1 MSSNQT
7 IVRQFWS
14 HVFHSPK
21 KTATFVRNM
30 AKESP
35 QVIISPMGMP
45 GITPTTVF
53 VDPPKYREV
62 SWEQS
67 ALIVAEVMFY
77 LKECGVRKG
86 DRVAILAWNSPE
98 WIWLHMAIL
107 SLGAASVPIYPNSA
121 SEQVNYILSDSGTKL
136 IFAEDA
142 NQLNKID
149 TKGGVRRVLLQDAF
163 RKTIDYNG
171 SSIPE
176 GTPTNTPRELNPSSE
191 AARLVGEILAQL
203 PQENFLGIGQSDLA
217 VLIYTSGSTGVPK
230 GVIQLHKTISSACM
244 ALGRHGFTFTDRD
257 VYLSYLPLA
266 HIYEQV
272 NGSSLCMWYGVP
284 SAYCS
289 VEDMAEVVKDIKPT
303 ILLGVPKVWRKVK
316 GKADEQ
322 LSAATGL
329 KAKLINWALK
339 QDKPG
344 FSRCIADFLV
354 FKKIR
359 AALGGR
365 VRLLLSGGAPIADDI
380 LEFFTLTGLP
390 LRQGYG
396 LTESA
401 GGCTVN
407 TLENNKTGSVG
418 RPIDCVQV
426 HIEPMEGQPEGRGV
440 IWLKGDSIT
449 PGYWKLPEANEASF
463 KDGWF
468 NTGDIGYVDEDG
480 YLWITGRAKRL
491 MKTDGGK
498 YVPMEKL
505 EHAFD
510 AVDLIDFV
518 VPVGDGLPFIGAL
531 FFLEQQVAASM
542 LKEAGVTIPSNKG
555 DRPKFFSEHPLIL
568 EAVKKAVD
576 AANTTF
582 ERWETIKQW
591 SIVPVE
597 ATVENGLMTTKRTIK
612 SERVMVEFQD
622 MVDEI
627 YSRKKPS

>member
-1 MSSNQT
+1 
-7 IVRQFWS
+7 
-14 HVFHSPK
+14 
-21 KTATFVRNM
+21 
-30 AKESP
+30 
-35 QVIISPMGMP
+35 
-45 GITPTTVF
+45 
-53 VDPPKYREV
+53 
-62 SWEQS
+62 
-67 ALIVAEVMFY
+67 
-77 LKECGVRKG
+77 
-86 DRVAILAWNSPE
+86 
-98 WIWLHMAIL
+98 
-107 SLGAASVPIYPNSA
+107 
-121 SEQVNYILSDSGTKL
+121 
-136 IFAEDA
+136 
-142 NQLNKID
+142 
-149 TKGGVRRVLLQDAF
+149 
-163 RKTIDYNG
+163 
-171 SSIPE
+171 
-176 GTPTNTPRELNPSSE
+176 
-191 AARLVGEILAQL
+191 
-203 PQENFLGIGQSDLA
+203 
-217 VLIYTSGSTGVPK
+217 
-230 GVIQLHKTISSACM
+230 
-244 ALGRHGFTFTDRD
+244 
-257 VYLSYLPLA
+257 
-266 HIYEQV
+266 
-272 NGSSLCMWYGVP
+272 
-284 SAYCS
+284 
-289 VEDMAEVVKDIKPT
+289 
-303 ILLGVPKVWRKVK
+303 
-316 GKADEQ
+316 
-322 LSAATGL
+322 
-329 KAKLINWALK
+329 
-339 QDKPG
+339 
-344 FSRCIADFLV
+344 
-354 FKKIR
+354 
-359 AALGGR
+359 
-365 VRLLLSGGAPIADDI
+365 
-380 LEFFTLTGLP
+380 
-390 LRQGYG
+390 
-396 LTESA
+396 
-401 GGCTVN
+401 
-407 TLENNKTGSVG
+407 
-418 RPIDCVQV
+418 
-426 HIEPMEGQPEGRGV
+426 MEGQPEGRGV